1 MRMRRAWRGLALV
14 LLLGA
19 LAAAPWAAGGA
30 VQNLRDMLQKPAPE
44 WEGVLTVGVVPS
56 FPTMNL
62 DGWLAAQSRAFEKQE
77 GYVIV
82 SLRTMTRAGVRAGAA
97 AQTLPDALVFG
108 MGVFAEPETLLT
120 PLAEPDVRRALQPAG
135 RDGETRYAVP
145 LAMGGYGLLCNAD
158 RLEALRW
165 SEEANLAETM
175 ALAGGAG
182 LSAACPKAPYTD
194 PLAALRAM
202 GAPESLSVRADLPH
216 EKIWAEFALDGDY
229 ALYVATQ
236 REVRRMEVLQ
246 ERGSGVR
253 TAFLAPEGAVYADQ
267 VLLAGIVQPT
277 LTSAGERDAQSRRD
291 CAEAFF
297 DFLLGEEAQA
307 GLVQAQLFSVTG
319 AGPLYEAGT
328 PMGALEA
335 SLAGDLELAP
345 GFASL
350 AAK

>member
-1 MRMRRAWRGLALV
+1 MRG
-14 LLLGA
+14 
-19 LAAAPWAAGGA
+19 
-30 VQNLRDMLQKPAPE
+30 
-44 WEGVLTVGVVPS
+44 
-56 FPTMNL
+56 
-62 DGWLAAQSRAFEKQE
+62 
-77 GYVIV
+77 
-82 SLRTMTRAGVRAGAA
+82 
-97 AQTLPDALVFG
+97 
-108 MGVFAEPETLLT
+108 
-120 PLAEPDVRRALQPAG
+120 ALQPAG

-158 RLEALRW
+158 RLEALGW

-175 ALAGGAG
+175 ELAGGAG

-246 ERGSGVR
+246 ERGSACARPFSRGGR
-253 TAFLAPEGAVYADQ
+253 GLRGQ
-267 VLLAGIVQPT
+267 VLLAGIVQPA

-297 DFLLGEEAQA
+297 AFLLGEEAQA

>member
-1 MRMRRAWRGLALV
+1 MRGWSE
-14 LLLGA
+14 
-19 LAAAPWAAGGA
+19 AAG
-30 VQNLRDMLQKPAPE
+30 
-44 WEGVLTVGVVPS
+44 
-56 FPTMNL
+56 
-62 DGWLAAQSRAFEKQE
+62 
-77 GYVIV
+77 
-82 SLRTMTRAGVRAGAA
+82 
-97 AQTLPDALVFG
+97 
-108 MGVFAEPETLLT
+108 
-120 PLAEPDVRRALQPAG
+120 
-135 RDGETRYAVP
+135 
-145 LAMGGYGLLCNAD
+145 
-158 RLEALRW
+158 
-165 SEEANLAETM
+165 LAETM
-175 ALAGGAG
+175 ELAGGAG

-229 ALYVATQ
+229 AFYVATQ

-267 VLLAGIVQPT
+267 VLLAGIVQPA